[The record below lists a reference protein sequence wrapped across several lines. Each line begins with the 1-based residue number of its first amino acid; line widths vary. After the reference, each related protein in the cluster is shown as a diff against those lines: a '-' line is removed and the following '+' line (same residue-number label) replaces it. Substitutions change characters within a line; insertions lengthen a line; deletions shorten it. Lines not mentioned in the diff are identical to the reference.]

1 MRFLLLSIALCF
13 TQLAASPPEQPGQPA
28 AGAATIKDQTFKVKT
43 MSPLSASLNKK
54 GDRFTVLVVE
64 PESYKNAEI
73 EGEVIKAKA
82 SGKVSGKSELLFG
95 FDKLILSDGS
105 EMPINADLAGISN
118 SKGVS
123 GVDEEGRVIG
133 ASSKKKDI
141 ARTAALTGV
150 GALIGGLA
158 GGGKGAVAGAAIGA
172 GIGLTIAFNTKGPD
186 IRFEPGSVFELKV
199 NQKGDPVKPAET
211 K

>member
-1 MRFLLLSIALCF
+1 MRFLVLFVSLSLTLLAG
-13 TQLAASPPEQPGQPA
+13 SPPEDKPA
-28 AGAATIKDQTFKVKT
+28 ADGASTIKDQPFKVKT
-43 MSPLSASLNKK
+43 LSPISASVNKK
-54 GDRFTVLVVE
+54 GDRFSVLVLE
-64 PESYKNAEI
+64 PASYKNAEI
-73 EGEVIKAKA
+73 EGEVLKAKA

-105 EMPINADLAGISN
+105 EMPINADLAGVSN

-186 IRFEPGSVFELKV
+186 IRFESGSVFDLKV
-199 NQKGDPVKPAET
+199 TQKGDPVKPAEN